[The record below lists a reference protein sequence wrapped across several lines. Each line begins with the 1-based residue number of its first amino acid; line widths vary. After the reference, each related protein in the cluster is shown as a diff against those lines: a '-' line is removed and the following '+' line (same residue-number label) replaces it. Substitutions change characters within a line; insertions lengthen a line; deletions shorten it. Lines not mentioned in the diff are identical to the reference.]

1 MTNKTTDLSDPISA
15 AYAAVSLFSGRMKP
29 DVVLPLL
36 GALGEVSLLESFGGL
51 FGKQKYSA
59 FMEAA
64 KSAAFDPKQRL
75 TKGYDPKKVPRDDAF
90 TVMHVLEL
98 LQADPKSRVMLDDPN
113 FKYSKIGRGRID
125 TSADLTE
132 AELEELRK
140 LTDQLSKE
148 RDVGKIKELNAKI
161 AAFTE
166 NKNETLKFVATP
178 QPDGYPLLKLTF
190 NEDRPNISILT
201 KKPGTVDLSK
211 RLKDAPNKTIP
222 ANFETYVYRNYAL
235 VKDGLVNVER
245 LPVRVSKDTYAKL
258 AKEGVQD
265 ALGRTPSSS
274 DETVDLVLDFKAL
287 PVINRQMVKAVSAKA
302 FFTTQFELVK
312 AQAAQK
318 VFNSFAKELGLEK
331 KVAGLVEKYGEDG
344 AKWLKEQGIGDGYQP
359 PHTKQAESTDFYMG
373 KELAVSLAKLSKL
386 PSLKEAKESITK
398 GKMTPTV
405 SLMAD
410 SIKRVDDY
418 MKSSA
423 YTGASNKDAA
433 VLAWLET
440 EKKTATERCRKLI
453 FDIAQTTF
461 ALIVGQVWFTEFS
474 SIDESSYQLTTSE
487 GTVIQCEVKMKEVE
501 IKI

>member
-1 MTNKTTDLSDPISA
+1 MTNKMTDSSDPISA

-59 FMEAA
+59 FMETT
-64 KSAAFDPKQRL
+64 KDAAFDARHRL
-75 TKGYDPKKVPRDDAF
+75 TKGWDPKRVPREDAF
-90 TVMHVLEL
+90 TIMHVLEL
-98 LQADPKSRVMLDDPN
+98 LQQDPKARLLLDDPN
-113 FKYSKIGRGRID
+113 FRYSKIGRGRVD
-125 TSADLTE
+125 VSADLTE
-132 AELEELRK
+132 VELEELRK

-148 RDVGKIKELNAKI
+148 RDVSKIKELNSKI
-161 AAFTE
+161 AAFADG
-166 NKNETLKFVATP
+166 KNETLKFVPTP

-190 NEDRPNISILT
+190 NEDRPNISVLT

-222 ANFETYVYRNYAL
+222 ANFETYVYRNYTL

-245 LPVRVSKDTYAKL
+245 LPVRVSKDTYQKL
-258 AKEGVQD
+258 TKEGVQD

-274 DETVDLVLDFKAL
+274 DETVDLVLDLKAL
-287 PVINRQMVKAVSAKA
+287 PVINRQMVRAVSAKA

-318 VFNSFAKELGLEK
+318 VFNGYAKELGLEK
-331 KVAGLVEKYGEDG
+331 KVASIVEKYGEDG

-386 PSLKEAKESITK
+386 PSLKEAKEQIAK
-398 GKMTPTV
+398 NKLNPTGA
-405 SLMAD
+405 LMAD
-410 SIKRVDDY
+410 SIQRVEDFL
-418 MKSSA
+418 KSDA
-423 YTGASNKDAA
+423 YTGSPNKDQT
-433 VLAWLET
+433 VLAWLEV
-440 EKKTATERCRKLI
+440 EKKAATERCRKLI

-474 SIDESSYQLTTSE
+474 SIDENSLEIDVDGQKIACKAE
-487 GTVIQCEVKMKEVE
+487 MKDIQ